1 MVEHKHFFCV
11 FKLYIFYT
19 IVYFYTCVFF
29 FNYVVYLSFSSETYY
44 IYEDEKLFVEL
55 KLNKASDEEI
65 IVYLNDVSVNATSK
79 LGNYK

>member
-1 MVEHKHFFCV
+1 MFLIIYFLHNCIF
-11 FKLYIFYT
+11 LYL
-19 IVYFYTCVFF
+19 CFF

-44 IYEDEKLFVEL
+44 IYEDEELFVEL
-55 KLNKASDEEI
+55 KLNKASNEEI